1 MKLGGK
7 NTDQTINDGSNNTQV
22 TGDYTLN
29 GITFEEHKKAIAEK
43 DVKIEKLIEEKTRA
57 LQSAELSS
65 DAIASLTQE
74 LNELRDQHAALRKM
88 IQDPV
93 TAYREHKERE
103 TQIGNVL
110 CDIGSYNALGHS
122 RIQAALDDFNALEYQ
137 TVDDLFAEQE
147 RQGILIAFKSAMG
160 RGLNAENAVR
170 WHDAYAH
177 YKRAYD
183 LTGDIEALR
192 GYARMAWHLGKHQQS
207 LELCETQLSHAKVT
221 YGEESEQVATT
232 LNNLGILHQNLGQF
246 DEAEPLY
253 HQAIEIARK
262 TIGEDHPYFARQLN
276 NLAALYEDMG
286 RYAEAEPLYHQA
298 IEFGR
303 RTSGEDH
310 PDFATRLNNLAGLY
324 QAMGRY
330 KEAEPLY
337 HQAIEIDRKTLGEDH
352 PNFAKRL
359 NNIGFLYYSQ
369 ERFSE
374 AAPLLKQALAIREA
388 KLPEGHADTEG
399 TRQSLENLYAKHPE
413 LRD

>member
-7 NTDQTINDGSNNTQV
+7 NTDQTINDGSNNFQV

-57 LQSAELSS
+57 LHSAELSS

-103 TQIGNVL
+103 TRIGNIL
-110 CDIGSYNALGHS
+110 CDIGLYNALGHN
-122 RIQAALDDFNALEYQ
+122 RMQAALDDFNALEYQ
-137 TVDDLFAEQE
+137 AVDDLFAEQE
-147 RQGILIAFKSAMG
+147 QQGILIAVKSAMG

-183 LTGDIEALR
+183 LMGDIDALE
-192 GYARMAWHLGKHQQS
+192 GYARMAWLLGKYQES
-207 LELCETQLSHAKVT
+207 LELCEIQLTGAKDT
-221 YGEESEQVATT
+221 HGEEGEQVAAV
-232 LNNLGILHQNLGQF
+232 LNNLAVLHENLGQF
-246 DEAEPLY
+246 DKAVSLY
-253 HQAIEIARK
+253 HHVIEIGRK
-262 TIGEDHPYFARQLN
+262 TVGEDHQSFAAGLINIAGLCRDL
-276 NLAALYEDMG
+276 G
-286 RYAEAEPLYHQA
+286 RYAEAEPLYYQA
-298 IEFGR
+298 IEIMLKTIG
-303 RTSGEDH
+303 GDH
-310 PDFATRLNNLAGLY
+310 PDFAKLLGNLGVLY
-324 QAMGRY
+324 FY
-330 KEAEPLY
+330 
-337 HQAIEIDRKTLGEDH
+337 
-352 PNFAKRL
+352 
-359 NNIGFLYYSQ
+359 Q

-374 AAPLLKQALAIREA
+374 AAPLLKQALAIQEA
-388 KLPEGHADTEG
+388 KLPVGHPYTED
-399 TRQSLENLYAKHPE
+399 TRQWLEKLYAKHPE